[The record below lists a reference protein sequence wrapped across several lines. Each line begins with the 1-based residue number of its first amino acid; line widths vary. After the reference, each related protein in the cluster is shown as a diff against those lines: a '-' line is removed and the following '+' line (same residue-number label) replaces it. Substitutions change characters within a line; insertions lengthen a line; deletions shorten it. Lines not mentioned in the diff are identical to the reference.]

1 TSTNYQ
7 HSFSIFGA
15 GSAGVSLVEDM
26 QRNPEFGAEPVGF
39 IDDDIKKQNIH
50 LRGIPVLGNRQKISE
65 VIKTLKIH
73 KVIIAMPTVPGQ
85 TIRQIV
91 DICQKNGVQ
100 PSTLPGI
107 YEILNSRVRVDSV
120 RDIKIEDLLR
130 REPIETELERVAEFI
145 KNKTVLITG
154 SGG

>member
-1 TSTNYQ
+1 
-7 HSFSIFGA
+7 
-15 GSAGVSLVEDM
+15 

-130 REPIETELERVAEFI
+130 REPIETELER
-145 KNKTVLITG
+145 
-154 SGG
+154 